1 MEWVEYLVRLRFHV
15 DGFYAEKLT
24 REYVEREVRR
34 KLSVPELE
42 EEGLMEIIVSDVGV
56 DGLLNIPVKRGE
68 IWIKELD
75 DGRFAINL
83 DDPDDPKITCAEVQ
97 VMHEDLEEET
107 IKAKDVKCVII
118 GDIPGMGRARFV
130 KIRKGVR
137 EIEEE
142 EEEGGE

>member
-15 DGFYAEKLT
+15 DGFYPEKLT

-42 EEGLMEIIVSDVGV
+42 EEGLMEIIISKKGF

-68 IWIKELD
+68 LWVEELE

-97 VMHEDLEEET
+97 VVHEDLEEET
-107 IKAKDVKCVII
+107 IKTKDVKYVII

-130 KIRKGVR
+130 RIRKGVR

-142 EEEGGE
+142 GE

>member
-15 DGFYAEKLT
+15 DGFYPERLT
-24 REYVEREVRR
+24 KEYVEREVRR
-34 KLSVPELE
+34 RLSIPELE
-42 EEGLMEIIVSDVGV
+42 EEGLMEIIVSETGV

-83 DDPDDPKITCAEVQ
+83 DDPDDPKITCVEVQ
-97 VMHEDLEEET
+97 VVHEDLEEET
-107 IKAKDVKCVII
+107 IKAKGVKYVII

-130 KIRKGVR
+130 RMRKGVR
-137 EIEEE
+137 EVEEE
-142 EEEGGE
+142 

>member
-24 REYVEREVRR
+24 KEYVEREVRR
-34 KLSVPELE
+34 KLSIPEFE
-42 EEGLMEIIVSDVGV
+42 ESGLMEIIVSEVGV

-68 IWIKELD
+68 LWVRELE

-83 DDPDDPKITCAEVQ
+83 DDPDDPKITCVEVQ
-97 VMHEDLEEET
+97 VMREDLEEET
-107 IKAKDVKCVII
+107 IKAKDVKCVIL

-130 KIRKGVR
+130 RMREGVR
-137 EIEEE
+137 EVEEE
-142 EEEGGE
+142 

>member
-34 KLSVPELE
+34 KLSIPELE
-42 EEGLMEIIVSDVGV
+42 EEGLMEIIVSEVGV
-56 DGLLNIPVKRGE
+56 DGLLNIPVKHGE
-68 IWIKELD
+68 LWVEELE

-97 VMHEDLEEET
+97 VVHEDLEEET

-118 GDIPGMGRARFV
+118 GDIPDMGRARFV
-130 KIRKGVR
+130 RIREDVR
-137 EIEEE
+137 EVEEE
-142 EEEGGE
+142 

>member
-24 REYVEREVRR
+24 KEYVEREVRR
-34 KLSVPELE
+34 KLSIPELE
-42 EEGLMEIIVSDVGV
+42 EEGLMEIIVSEVGV
-56 DGLLNIPVKRGE
+56 DGLLNIPVKHGE
-68 IWIKELD
+68 LWVEELE

-97 VMHEDLEEET
+97 VVHEDLEEET

-118 GDIPGMGRARFV
+118 GDIPDMGRARFV
-130 KIRKGVR
+130 RIREGVR
-137 EIEEE
+137 EV
-142 EEEGGE
+142 EEGE

>member
-34 KLSVPELE
+34 KLSIPEFE
-42 EEGLMEIIVSDVGV
+42 ESGLMEIIVSETGV

-68 IWIKELD
+68 LWVEELD

-97 VMHEDLEEET
+97 MVREDLEEET

-118 GDIPGMGRARFV
+118 GDIPDMGRARFV
-130 KIRKGVR
+130 RMREGVR
-137 EIEEE
+137 EVEEE
-142 EEEGGE
+142 

>member
-34 KLSVPELE
+34 KLSIPEFE
-42 EEGLMEIIVSDVGV
+42 ESGLMEIIVSETGV

-83 DDPDDPKITCAEVQ
+83 DDPDDPKITCVEVQ
-97 VMHEDLEEET
+97 VVREDLEEEA
-107 IKAKDVKCVII
+107 IKVKGVKYAIL
-118 GDIPGMGRARFV
+118 GDIPDMGKARLV
-130 KIRKGVR
+130 RVRKGVR
-137 EIEEE
+137 EVEEE
-142 EEEGGE
+142 

>member
-1 MEWVEYLVRLRFHV
+1 MEWVEYLARLRFHV
-15 DGFYAEKLT
+15 NGFYPEKLT

-34 KLSVPELE
+34 KLSIPELE
-42 EEGLMEIIVSDVGV
+42 EEGLMEIIVSETGV

-83 DDPDDPKITCAEVQ
+83 EDPDDPKITCAEVQ
-97 VMHEDLEEET
+97 VVHEDLEEET
-107 IKAKDVKCVII
+107 IKTKDVKYVII

-130 KIRKGVR
+130 RIRKGVR

-142 EEEGGE
+142 GE

>member
-34 KLSVPELE
+34 KLSITEFE
-42 EEGLMEIIVSDVGV
+42 ESGLMEIIISKVGV

-68 IWIKELD
+68 IWIKELE

-83 DDPDDPKITCAEVQ
+83 DNPDDPKFTCAEVQ
-97 VMHEDLEEET
+97 MVREDLEEET
-107 IKAKDVKCVII
+107 IKAKGVKYVIL
-118 GDIPGMGRARFV
+118 GDIPDMGKARLV
-130 KIRKGVR
+130 RVGKGVR
-137 EIEEE
+137 EVEEE
-142 EEEGGE
+142 

>member
-34 KLSVPELE
+34 KLSIPEFE
-42 EEGLMEIIVSDVGV
+42 ESGLMEIIVSETGV

-97 VMHEDLEEET
+97 MVREDLEEET
-107 IKAKDVKCVII
+107 IKAKDVKYVII
-118 GDIPGMGRARFV
+118 GDIPDMGRARFV
-130 KIRKGVR
+130 RIREGVR
-137 EIEEE
+137 EVEEE
-142 EEEGGE
+142 